1 MKKTETVTKVL
12 LVFAIAIFILGLIPS
27 DLFPKRYI
35 GTVCWVGLVIV
46 WMVRV
51 KHNIV
56 QDSIRHYL
64 LMGGVMLV
72 LLFLFRTM
80 RYYTTDEYPVLGR
93 YLWYGYYIP
102 FIVLPLMG
110 FMMSISTGKT
120 KEEARSEN
128 KLIKNIIRIIASLLI
143 VSVFTNDIHHGAV
156 RIEYSETGGTKSTY
170 GVLWYFIFV
179 WLITLSLSAFG
190 VLIRKCRVSGCR
202 KRWYVPAIVFAIGF
216 IMYVAYYANGGNS
229 PEIFGIRLYLI
240 QEVSVL
246 LFVGTCE
253 AAIHIG
259 LIPSNSGYNSVFEN
273 AGWNVAM
280 ADGDGNIVK
289 TSGDMEGITSSEI
302 MRSLKEP
309 VPVRDGYVMK
319 AVRNDEG
326 ITAWLTDISGIE
338 KVSRELKAA
347 SIELEGE
354 NDIIQKE
361 SEIKLQRASI
371 EAQNRLYD
379 SVVPILKP
387 QIDSIMKLLDEATDE
402 SLLKATVMCIYVKRR
417 FNLFLVADGKEYIPS
432 DELYFCIRETIE
444 AISELGIPAYIEPF
458 LDVMIPSG
466 QAFLAYDFFERL
478 MEKYITDIKGIFV
491 NFSVLSNLEMG
502 APDGNSKTNG
512 VQKLEERLMLNIGS
526 ASGGDI
532 FEVFSRPG
540 NWKKSNEFSS
550 RIEIDEDE
558 DASVVTLRIGGRA
571 S

>member
-1 MKKTETVTKVL
+1 
-12 LVFAIAIFILGLIPS
+12 
-27 DLFPKRYI
+27 
-35 GTVCWVGLVIV
+35 
-46 WMVRV
+46 
-51 KHNIV
+51 
-56 QDSIRHYL
+56 
-64 LMGGVMLV
+64 
-72 LLFLFRTM
+72 
-80 RYYTTDEYPVLGR
+80 
-93 YLWYGYYIP
+93 
-102 FIVLPLMG
+102 
-110 FMMSISTGKT
+110 
-120 KEEARSEN
+120 
-128 KLIKNIIRIIASLLI
+128 
-143 VSVFTNDIHHGAV
+143 
-156 RIEYSETGGTKSTY
+156 
-170 GVLWYFIFV
+170 
-179 WLITLSLSAFG
+179 
-190 VLIRKCRVSGCR
+190 
-202 KRWYVPAIVFAIGF
+202 
-216 IMYVAYYANGGNS
+216 MYVAYYANGGNS

-402 SLLKATVMCIYVKRR
+402 SLLRATVMCIYVKRR
-417 FNLFLVADGKEYIPS
+417 FNLFLVADGKEYINS
-432 DELYFCIRETIE
+432 VLKEQGEYL
-444 AISELGIPAYIEPF
+444 ISKGFDVRTDRIGEPF
-458 LDVMIPSG
+458 EMMIDEEALPRVFDNL
-466 QAFLAYDFFERL
+466 FLNI
-478 MEKYITDIKGIFV
+478 EKYADKGKPVTVECRLDTEEKKLTLIFTNTISLPEAKV
-491 NFSVLSNLEMG
+491 ESTGVGLMSVKRVM
-502 APDGNSKTNG
+502 
-512 VQKLEERLMLNIGS
+512 RYH
-526 ASGGDI
+526 GGQFR
-532 FEVFSRPG
+532 FE
-540 NWKKSNEFSS
+540 NDK
-550 RIEIDEDE
+550 EIYRTYLTFD
-558 DASVVTLRIGGRA
+558 VTLPGQEM
-571 S
+571 